1 MSTCGRRANGDR
13 ANGPERNRSP
23 QPDPYRRSPDER
35 SQPTRGGLCRGNP
48 DQKHIRYSYCRCPDR
63 RTPTRGPTRGSVPF
77 MRPIAWNRFASMRSP
92 EHATGLPRR
101 SPVCPAEPGRV
112 CGRSTGRIR
121 KPVPRE
127 RTARA
132 SYRFP
137 SMFLM
142 PIQLITAPAPSVIPA
157 PQY

>member
-1 MSTCGRRANGDR
+1 MNAVSPPEAGYAEETQIKSIFGILIVVALIAEHLHEDLHEDR
-13 ANGPERNRSP
+13 
-23 QPDPYRRSPDER
+23 YR
-35 SQPTRGGLCRGNP
+35 L
-48 DQKHIRYSYCRCPDR
+48 
-63 RTPTRGPTRGSVPF
+63 
-77 MRPIAWNRFASMRSP
+77 
-92 EHATGLPRR
+92 
-101 SPVCPAEPGRV
+101 
-112 CGRSTGRIR
+112 CGRSHGTASLPCEAPNMQRGSLAGAPLPGRTWTRMRPVDGRIR